1 MKLESNFAEI
11 TSTKK
16 EICCCHVQSKEKG
29 YAGILAIN
37 GRIGKRGNRYGKRG
51 LRIILQRAIQK
62 IHF

>member
-16 EICCCHVQSKEKG
+16 KICCCHAQSKEKG
-29 YAGILAIN
+29 YVGVLAIN
-37 GRIGKRGNRYGKRG
+37 GRIGKQGNSYGKHG
-51 LRIILQRAIQK
+51 LRIILQRAIRK